1 MGERERLAVGL
12 LLTMVALFVPGFLL
26 HTAPRFPGSLAGGLL
41 GIIGAVLFVLLAVYT
56 MAKRIPWLKRH
67 ASLPAMLGFHVY
79 AGAAGA
85 AFGIL
90 HTGHK
95 YQSPLGIALVITM
108 LTVVLSGFVGR
119 YYLAQIGAD
128 IRDQR
133 QELGVLRTR
142 YDAIA
147 AGIAAALRGAAV
159 PATGAAAQPAVP
171 IPALVSGIADLEYA
185 IGEREALKQVLARW
199 VVLHVVAALLL
210 YPLLA
215 LHVWSGIYYGLRWLR

>member
-1 MGERERLAVGL
+1 MGEKERLVVGT

-41 GIIGAVLFVLLAVYT
+41 GIAGALLFVLLLVYT
-56 MAKRIPWLKRH
+56 LAKRIPWLKRH
-67 ASLPAMLGFHVY
+67 ASPRAMLSFHVY
-79 AGAAGA
+79 AGAVGA
-85 AFGIL
+85 TFGIL

-95 YQSPLGIALVITM
+95 YQSPLGIALVVAM
-108 LTVVLSGFVGR
+108 LIVVLSGFAGR
-119 YYLAQIGAD
+119 YYLAQIGND
-128 IRDQR
+128 IRGQR

-147 AGIAAALRGAAV
+147 SGIAAVPRGGAV
-159 PATGAAAQPAVP
+159 PAPAAAGAAVP
-171 IPALVSGIADLEYA
+171 IPALVAGIADLEHT
-185 IGEREALKQVLARW
+185 IGEREALKQMLARW
-199 VVLHVVAALLL
+199 VVLHIAASLML

>member
-1 MGERERLAVGL
+1 MGEKERLAIGA

-26 HTAPRFPGSLAGGLL
+26 HAAPRFPGSLAGGLL
-41 GIIGAVLFVLLAVYT
+41 GITGALLIILLLTYT
-56 MAKRIPWLKRH
+56 LAKRIPWVKRH
-67 ASLPAMLGFHVY
+67 ASLRAILTFHVY
-79 AGAAGA
+79 AGAVGA

-95 YQSPLGIALVITM
+95 YQSPLGIALVVAM

-119 YYLAQIGAD
+119 YYLAELGTD

-147 AGIAAALRGAAV
+147 SGIAAALPGGAV
-159 PATGAAAQPAVP
+159 PAAAAAQPAVP
-171 IPALVSGIADLEYA
+171 IPGLVAGIADLEYA
-185 IGEREALKQVLARW
+185 IGEREALKRMLARW
-199 VVLHVVAALLL
+199 IVLHIVASLVL